1 VTPRS
6 ETVSWSHT
14 SENSRLL
21 RTLAAVSVGV
31 VGGFGLGIALGAV
44 GLAVLLVVEGRYALG
59 VGVLL
64 AFLVGLA
71 RTVPHLTA
79 TSPRKGAPAL
89 RGLGR
94 TSLAAASVGGLA
106 FLVLGGLVVPYNL
119 FSTLVVAVVV
129 LPLALAGLLSSEGE
143 IDADAGTVTYSSTA
157 IDCSTLTGFRRWAVG
172 GYVVYRLSYAEATA
186 TFGTPRSLVI
196 PREAD
201 PAVRDALES
210 GVEADFA
217 DSDATRRGVRLA
229 ALALGACFLGLAG
242 LLSTVDPTTANPRSG
257 AVLWYAALASGGV
270 GVLLVAIGVRGG

>member
-1 VTPRS
+1 MTSRS

-14 SENSRLL
+14 PESSRFL
-21 RTLAAVSVGV
+21 RTLVTVSVGV

-44 GLAVLLVVEGRYALG
+44 GLAVLLLVEGRYALG

-71 RTVPHLTA
+71 RTVPHLAA
-79 TSPRKGAPAL
+79 TSPRQGTPAL

-94 TSLAAASVGGLA
+94 KWLAAASVGGLA
-106 FLVLGGLVVPYNL
+106 FLVLGGLFAPYDR
-119 FSTLVVAVVV
+119 FSTLVVATAS
-129 LPLALAGLLSSEGE
+129 LPVALASLLSSEGD
-143 IDADAGTVTYSSTA
+143 IDADAGTLTYSGTA
-157 IDCSTLTGFRRWAVG
+157 IDCSTLTGFRCWAVG

-210 GVEADFA
+210 GVEADFEGSA
-217 DSDATRRGVRLA
+217 STRRGVRLA

-257 AVLWYAALASGGV
+257 VVLWYVALASGGV
-270 GVLLVAIGVRGG
+270 GVLLVAVGMRGG